1 MSHYASYSEEEG
13 EDMDKFEVIEK
24 IFPVKMRK
32 LLHGENGNRERIDFD
47 EVNEIR
53 IRVNRPVLFYLAGDG
68 VHAASAKRNGYMGG
82 VRELFLAKGGGLT
95 GRPAEAYEVGINEI
109 KELLEYACNYS
120 VYAYE
125 EHIRQG
131 YLTIEGGH
139 RIGVCGRASWQ
150 NQEVTAMKYISAVN
164 IRIAHEVRGC
174 SDGIYRSLWE
184 NGHICNTLLISPPG
198 VGKTTMLRDLV
209 RNISDGAFGQQ
220 GKSVAVVDERSEIA
234 ACHMGIPQNHVGMRT
249 DILDGCSKTVGM
261 YMLVRSM
268 APQVVAV
275 DEIGGEEDIRA
286 ISYLS
291 KCGCAIIA
299 SVHGE
304 SFETLRERKYY
315 RGLVS
320 GGVFERYVV
329 LEMQREGERRASV
342 YDTFGHAIQPGSD
355 MVAADV

>member
-1 MSHYASYSEEEG
+1 
-13 EDMDKFEVIEK
+13 MDKFNVIEK

-32 LLHGENGNRERIDFD
+32 LLHGGSGGDRIEFD

-53 IRVNRPVLFYLAGDG
+53 IRVNCPVLFYFAGG
-68 VHAASAKRNGYMGG
+68 GARPMAAKRDGSIYG
-82 VRELFLAKGGGLT
+82 VRELFLSETGGLT
-95 GRPAEAYEVGINEI
+95 ARQEEAYTVGINEI

-164 IRIAHEVRGC
+164 IRIAHEVTGC
-174 SDGIYRSLWE
+174 SDAIYRSLWE
-184 NGHICNTLLISPPG
+184 NGRICNTLLISPPG
-198 VGKTTMLRDLV
+198 GGKTTMLRDLV
-209 RNISDGAFGQQ
+209 RNISDGAFGQA

-234 ACHMGIPQNHVGMRT
+234 ACHMGVPQNHVGIRT
-249 DILDGCSKTVGM
+249 DILDGCAKTVGM

-291 KCGCAIIA
+291 KCGCAIVA

-304 SFETLRERKYY
+304 SFEALRRRKYY
-315 RGLVS
+315 RGLVED
-320 GGVFERYVV
+320 GVFERYVV
-329 LEMQREGERRASV
+329 LEMRREGERGAVV
-342 YDTFGHAIQPGSD
+342 YDSYGHALQRNCGAA
-355 MVAADV
+355 VADGV